1 MRRRVI
7 ASGEVF
13 AAKMKEYMSTAR
25 GQGHDWTGVT
35 AGVEGDGGTALAN
48 ADRYLGLAAGYSVG
62 GSAALAGQTFIKRT
76 TEGRVA
82 RRSYKNLQ
90 RVAYW
95 KRRKN
100 FGRFSRAPLP

>member
-1 MRRRVI
+1 
-7 ASGEVF
+7 
-13 AAKMKEYMSTAR
+13 
-25 GQGHDWTGVT
+25 
-35 AGVEGDGGTALAN
+35 
-48 ADRYLGLAAGYSVG
+48 
-62 GSAALAGQTFIKRT
+62 
-76 TEGRVA
+76 VA